1 MKRASAILLIA
12 LIALLSALLTACG
25 SSPRARADDFVTYL
39 PAEVGDWERNDK
51 ETVKLLA
58 STVASKGH
66 VTMVYEGADD
76 ALAYIVVEAHPSV
89 DAAKVALVTRE
100 RELRLD
106 GLTLDRDRVPQKAT
120 ATVGQT
126 SLVRYALFQEETI
139 VVEIDAIAA
148 AEDTPVSDEAF
159 DELLTMVRNAY
170 AKVAGK

>member
-12 LIALLSALLTACG
+12 LIALSGALLTACG
-25 SSPRARADDFVTYL
+25 SSPRARADEFVVYL

-51 ETVKLLA
+51 ETVRLLA
-58 STVASKGH
+58 NTVASKGH
-66 VTMVYEGADD
+66 VTLVYEGPDD
-76 ALAYIVVEAHPSV
+76 ALAYVVVEAHPGV
-89 DAAKVALVTRE
+89 DAAEVALVTRE

-106 GLTLDRDRVPQKAT
+106 GVALDRDRAPQKAT

-126 SLVRYALFQEETI
+126 ALVRYALFQEATI

-148 AEDTPVSDEAF
+148 EEGAPVGDEAF

>member
-1 MKRASAILLIA
+1 MKRARAILLIA
-12 LIALLSALLTACG
+12 LIALVSALLTACG
-25 SSPRARADDFVTYL
+25 TSPRARADDFVTYL
-39 PAEVGDWERNDK
+39 PAEVGDWERDDR

-66 VTMVYEGADD
+66 VTMVYEGPDD
-76 ALAYIVVEAHPSV
+76 ALAYIVVEAHPGA
-89 DAAKVALVTRE
+89 DAAEVAYVTRE

-106 GLTLDRDRVPQKAT
+106 GLALDKDRAPQKAT

-126 SLVRYALFQEETI
+126 ALVRYALFQEETI
-139 VVEIDAIAA
+139 VVEINAIAA

-170 AKVAGK
+170 AKVAGQ

>member
-25 SSPRARADDFVTYL
+25 SSPRARADDFVVYL
-39 PAEVGDWERNDK
+39 PAKVGDWERNDG

-66 VTMVYEGADD
+66 VTMVYEGPGD
-76 ALAYIVVEAHPSV
+76 ALAYIVVEAHPGA
-89 DAAKVALVTRE
+89 DAAEVALATRE

-106 GLTLDRDRVPQKAT
+106 GVALDRDRAPQKAT

-126 SLVRYALFQEETI
+126 ALVRYALFQEGTI
-139 VVEIDAIAA
+139 VVEINAIAA
-148 AEDTPVSDEAF
+148 EEGAPVSDEAF

>member
-1 MKRASAILLIA
+1 MKRASALLLIA
-12 LIALLSALLTACG
+12 LIALVSALLTACG
-25 SSPRARADDFVTYL
+25 TSPRARADDFVTYL
-39 PAEVGDWERNDK
+39 PAEVGDWERDDR

-66 VTMVYEGADD
+66 VTMVYEGPDD
-76 ALAYIVVEAHPSV
+76 ALAYIVVEAHPGA
-89 DAAKVALVTRE
+89 DAAEVAYVTRE

-106 GLTLDRDRVPQKAT
+106 GLALDKDRAPQKAT

-126 SLVRYALFQEETI
+126 ALVRYALFQEETI
-139 VVEIDAIAA
+139 VVEINAIAA

-170 AKVAGK
+170 AKVAGQ

>member
-1 MKRASAILLIA
+1 MKRARAILLIA
-12 LIALLSALLTACG
+12 LIALVSALLTACG
-25 SSPRARADDFVTYL
+25 TSPRARADDFVTYL
-39 PAEVGDWERNDK
+39 PAEVGDWERDDG

-66 VTMVYEGADD
+66 VTMVYTGADD
-76 ALAYIVVEAHPSV
+76 ALAYIVVEAHPGA
-89 DAAKVALVTRE
+89 DAAEVAYVTRE

-106 GLTLDRDRVPQKAT
+106 GLALDKDRAPQKAT

-126 SLVRYALFQEETI
+126 ALVRYALFQEETI
-139 VVEIDAIAA
+139 VVEINAIAA

-170 AKVAGK
+170 ARVAGQ

>member
-1 MKRASAILLIA
+1 VKRARIILLIA

-25 SSPRARADDFVTYL
+25 SSPRARADDFVVYL
-39 PAEVGDWERNDK
+39 PAEVGDWERDDG

-58 STVASKGH
+58 STVTNKGH
-66 VTMVYEGADD
+66 VTMIYQGPDD
-76 ALAYIVVEAHPSV
+76 AIAYVVIEAHPSV
-89 DAAKVALVTRE
+89 DAAEVALVTRE

-106 GLTLDRDRVPQKAT
+106 GVALDRDRAPQKAT

-126 SLVRYALFQEETI
+126 PLVRYALFQEETL

>member
-1 MKRASAILLIA
+1 MKRASALLLIA
-12 LIALLSALLTACG
+12 LIVLLSALLTACG
-25 SSPRARADDFVTYL
+25 SSPRARADDLVAYL
-39 PAEVGDWERNDK
+39 PAEVGDWERDDR

-66 VTMVYEGADD
+66 VTMVYEGPDD
-76 ALAYIVVEAHPSV
+76 ALAYIVVEAHPGV
-89 DAAKVALVTRE
+89 DAAQVAFVTRE

-106 GLTLDRDRVPQKAT
+106 GLALDRDRAPQRAT

-126 SLVRYALFQEETI
+126 ALVRYALFQEETI
-139 VVEIDAIAA
+139 VVEINAIAA